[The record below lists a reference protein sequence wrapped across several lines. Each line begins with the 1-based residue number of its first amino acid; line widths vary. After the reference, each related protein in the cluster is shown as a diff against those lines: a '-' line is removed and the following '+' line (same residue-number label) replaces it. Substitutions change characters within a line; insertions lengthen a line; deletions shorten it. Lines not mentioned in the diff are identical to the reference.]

1 MSANSGGNFSMFP
14 EKSKNAFKSLKKA
27 KKVEPDNITDDVLS
41 ENVYMSLNDDSEDSD
56 VSERERP
63 RKKPTKHKS
72 VPKTPIQPSTS
83 NSEKVPAVPAVA
95 AVKPTKPPPIT
106 VTKINIV
113 ELEDKLKL
121 FPVECELNFRLT
133 KYGTKVFI
141 NSIEAFE
148 KIKQFFIQN
157 SVEFYT
163 HSLKD
168 DRYTKIVLYGLP
180 DMEIEDVKTELNS
193 KNFFPEDIKKLTI
206 KQQKYDFQCNYILYF
221 KKAQK
226 IKISDLR
233 NIRALFHLIVRW
245 DYYIHKKQGP
255 TQCSNCQGFS
265 HGSRNCHLLPKCI
278 RCGLQHKSNECP
290 LLKNLLPDTKTPT
303 DQLRCANCGRQH
315 VANYSKCPKR
325 LEIMRTRAFLSGKS
339 ARINFES
346 NRGFAPAPQ
355 LNNLNFPPLNQLGG
369 KAWQSHNNYERSQNP
384 TANQRDFQGRKF
396 SNDHQNDL
404 LSPTECFNVFNEFV
418 TELSQC
424 TSRLQQLQV
433 ISQIT
438 FKYLSK

>member
-27 KKVEPDNITDDVLS
+27 KKVEPDITDDVLS
-41 ENVYMSLNDDSEDSD
+41 ENVYMSLADSEDSD
-56 VSERERP
+56 EPERERP
-63 RKKPTKHKS
+63 RKKPTKQKL
-72 VPKTPIQPSTS
+72 VPKTPTSQPSTS
-83 NSEKVPAVPAVA
+83 KTEKVPTVPAVPA
-95 AVKPTKPPPIT
+95 KPPPIT

-113 ELEDKLKL
+113 ELEEKLKL

-148 KIKQFFIQN
+148 KIKQFFIN
-157 SVEFYT
+157 NNVEFYT
-163 HSLKD
+163 HSLKEE
-168 DRYTKIVLYGLP
+168 RYTKIVLYGLP
-180 DMEIEDVKTELNS
+180 ELEIEDIKTEINS
-193 KNFFPEDIKKLTI
+193 KNFFPDDIKKLTI
-206 KQQKYDFQCNYILYF
+206 KQQKYDYQCNYILYF

-245 DYYIHKKQGP
+245 EYYIHKKQGP

-290 LLKNLLPDTKTPT
+290 LLENLNADKKTPT
-303 DQLRCANCGRQH
+303 DKLKCANCGRQH

-339 ARINFES
+339 ARMSFES

-355 LNNLNFPPLNQLGG
+355 LNNFNFPSLNQPAG
-369 KAWQSHNNYERSQNP
+369 KAWQNHNNHEQSQNP
-384 TANQRDFQGRKF
+384 TANQRGFQRRF
-396 SNDHQNDL
+396 ISNDHQNDL
-404 LSPTECFNVFNEFV
+404 MSPSECFNVFNEFV

-424 TSRLQQLQV
+424 TSRIQQLQV

-438 FKYLSK
+438 LKYLTK